1 MRKTRRIYIFNNYTY
16 IHIYIINNTY
26 NIYIFAR
33 FFFSFAKLYLQNH
46 LNNEFIFFIKSN
58 FLQVESQNST
68 GVFGKLF

>member
-1 MRKTRRIYIFNNYTY
+1 MRKTRRGVYIYTNIY

-46 LNNEFIFFIKSN
+46 PNNEFIFFIKSN